1 MKTVKILVVE
11 TNKNVYVVETKTIY
25 KTLYGLVY
33 YPYNK
38 MKMEG
43 DIYLIYSKNTDDI
56 LKKNRIINNLQ
67 IYGTFV
73 IVKEKDNQILSLNDK
88 EIERLKQY
96 FQKEGDK
103 SI

>member
-1 MKTVKILVVE
+1 MKTVKILVVD
-11 TNKNVYVVETKTIY
+11 TNKEMYVVETKTIY

-38 MKMEG
+38 MKLEE

-56 LKKNRIINNLQ
+56 LKKNIIIKDTQ

-73 IVKEKDNQILSLNDK
+73 IVKVKETPFLLDVFRKLMKYLN
-88 EIERLKQY
+88 
-96 FQKEGDK
+96 
-103 SI
+103 